1 MRACNHRAKS
11 SAAQS
16 SETPCRKADGEFLCI
31 ASRCETGLRTGKS
44 CRPRH
49 RQPCFGC
56 TKRGQSAAFAMRV
69 RVAGA
74 PFAVGRVMRGEAE
87 RALLNI
93 TGEPRGPDSSSVVS
107 GIPVGA
113 VACCCCAACF
123 TCWGFLLSHPSAL
136 TYSALGTQHNPPRT
150 EPGRARK
157 CPPSITARGYR
168 LAANSRTCRE
178 RSASLSRSLYS
189 EQRDARPSPRQC
201 SRQSP
206 AVARTSRTPRAGNR
220 RHKRK

>member
-1 MRACNHRAKS
+1 MRNGALNRQKLPTAPQ
-11 SAAQS
+11 AAM
-16 SETPCRKADGEFLCI
+16 
-31 ASRCETGLRTGKS
+31 
-44 CRPRH
+44 
-49 RQPCFGC
+49 FGC

-136 TYSALGTQHNPPRT
+136 TYSALGTQQQSSPNRAWARPQVSPKYNCTRLQTRRKLANLPRT
-150 EPGRARK
+150 VSFHLTKP
-157 CPPSITARGYR
+157 
-168 LAANSRTCRE
+168 L
-178 RSASLSRSLYS
+178 
-189 EQRDARPSPRQC
+189 
-201 SRQSP
+201 
-206 AVARTSRTPRAGNR
+206 
-220 RHKRK
+220 